1 MSSELNIQIEELISQ
16 GAADFE
22 ISKVFKTEIKKY
34 ITSIH
39 ERHDELGGKDFFVS
53 HTKQLDKY
61 LVLLYKYI
69 LRKHF
74 GSYQPMS
81 NNIPITLIALG
92 SYGREQLCIYS
103 DIDLMLLYEETSGY
117 NIKAILEELLT
128 LAWDCGLKLG
138 HRVHEVSD
146 VQSAVCEDI
155 TIKSSIIESRIIYG
169 SKLLWFSY
177 QRVLSQIRKTNQK
190 EFVLEKL
197 EEHKQRLLKYP
208 LTMEPNIKDGYGG
221 MRESN
226 MLYWVANIIYGT
238 TNLKD
243 LVGQVYT
250 EEEYKKYRSSLEYI
264 FQVRNALHV
273 TAKKKLDQLNFDILP
288 EVSRRLRIVPTAN
301 FTSERQ
307 CMSKLFESLH
317 IIHRFTTIMTKKIT
331 RHLVYDTKNISI
343 LKKHRHSKNLY
354 IYENKLYCSFFKKP
368 KTLNL
373 FLKELVALPSTIVE
387 FDRGYINYASH
398 SIKPT
403 SHNDELQKT
412 VKALLFKDNLSS
424 ILKLLYNS
432 GLFRAVLPLMKR
444 MTNQPQFDG
453 YHKHPVDIHSIKCV
467 WHLENISDPFVK
479 DVFDNLSIKEQR
491 LAKIVALFHDAGKG
505 RRDDHHIIGEK
516 IFKRLSQS
524 LNFDSSDAKLGAR
537 LVRYHNKMSQVATNE
552 DIYAQKVIL
561 NFTGLLQTQQTL
573 KMLLVVT
580 YSDISAVG
588 ENIYN
593 SATAILLK
601 ELFIQSLPAFE
612 NHELLNESSRRAAKQ
627 ESIKQTKI
635 YKKLPRITQKKI
647 QYIASNQMFLQL
659 KTYDIIDIA
668 LRAKDVSN
676 FDYKILN
683 DTQLKIQIIRQTPI
697 NLAYLLGKLEFLN
710 IASMNIFKLYDEK
723 KFFEITFSE
732 KVDEGDLNFIEEII
746 SNSLDMSRTPKLKIP
761 KIKRSEILIDCNHT
775 QYLAQ
780 MKVKTSDQK
789 GLFAYISKIFDDY
802 EIDIES
808 AKIYTSRGKTRDL
821 FLIEKNGN
829 FCPNQ
834 DKILEA
840 LCEDEAVISL

>member
-1 MSSELNIQIEELISQ
+1 MISQLNIEIEELISK

-22 ISKVFKTEIKKY
+22 ISKVFRTEIKNY
-34 ITSIH
+34 INSIH
-39 ERHDELGGKDFFVS
+39 ERHEELGGKEFFVT

-138 HRVHEVSD
+138 HRVHEIKD
-146 VQSAVCEDI
+146 VENAVKEDI

-177 QRVLSQIRKTNQK
+177 QNVLSKIRKTNQK
-190 EFVLEKL
+190 EFVVRKL

-243 LVGQVYT
+243 LVGKVYS
-250 EEEYKKYRSSLEYI
+250 EEEYKRYRSSLEYI
-264 FQVRNALHV
+264 FQVRNALHS
-273 TAKKKLDQLNFDILP
+273 TAKKKLDQVNFDILP
-288 EVSRRLRIVPTAN
+288 ELSNKLKIENTPN
-301 FTSERQ
+301 FTKERQ

-331 RHLVYDTKNISI
+331 RHLVYETKNISA
-343 LKKHRHSKNLY
+343 LKKYRHSKNLY
-354 IYENKLYCSFFKKP
+354 IHKNKLYSSFFKKP

-373 FLKELVALPSTIVE
+373 FLKELVSLPSTILE
-387 FDRGYINYASH
+387 FDRAYIYYATKTK
-398 SIKPT
+398 KPT
-403 SHNDELQKT
+403 SHGKELQKII
-412 VKALLFKDNLSS
+412 KALLYKDNLSS
-424 ILKLLYNS
+424 IIKLLYNA
-432 GLFRAVLPLMKR
+432 GLYRAVLPLMKR

-467 WHLENISDPFVK
+467 WHVENISDPFIE
-479 DVFDNLSIKEQR
+479 DIYNNLSAKEQK
-491 LAKIVALFHDAGKG
+491 LIKIVALFHDAGKG
-505 RRDDHHIIGEK
+505 RTLDHHIIGEK
-516 IFKRLSQS
+516 IFKRLAES
-524 LNFDSSDAKLGAR
+524 LDFDALDGKLGAK
-537 LVRYHNKMSQVATNE
+537 LVKYHNKMSQVATNE
-552 DIYAQKVIL
+552 DIYSQKVIL
-561 NFTGLLQTQQTL
+561 NFTGLLETLQTL
-573 KMLLVVT
+573 KMLLVLT
-580 YSDISAVG
+580 YADIKAVG

-601 ELFIQSLPAFE
+601 ELYIQSSPAFE
-612 NHELLNESSRRAAKQ
+612 NRELINESKRRVAKQ
-627 ESIKQTKI
+627 ESIKNTKI
-635 YKKLPRITQKKI
+635 FKSLPRLMQKKI
-647 QYIASNQMFLQL
+647 QYITSNQIFLQL
-659 KTYDIIDIA
+659 KTFDIIDIA
-668 LRAKDVSN
+668 LKAKEVSKFSYTIIN
-676 FDYKILN
+676 E
-683 DTQLKIQIIRQTPI
+683 TQLKIQIIRQVPI
-697 NLAYLLGKLEFLN
+697 NLAYMLGKLESLN

-723 KFFEITFSE
+723 KFFEITFTE
-732 KVDEGDLNFIEEII
+732 KVSEADLFYIEDII
-746 SNSLDMSRTPKLKIP
+746 KNSWDMSKKVKLKKP
-761 KIKRSEILIDCNHT
+761 KIKKEEVLIDCNHT
-775 QYLAQ
+775 QYLAE
-780 MKVKTSDQK
+780 MKVKTNDQK
-789 GLFAYISKIFDDY
+789 GLFAYIAKVFDDF
-802 EIDIES
+802 EIEIES
-808 AKIYTSRGKTRDL
+808 AKIFTSRGKARDL

-829 FCPNQ
+829 FCPNH
-834 DKILEA
+834 KEILEL
-840 LCEDEAVISL
+840 LCEEK